1 MPKYGSGPTNA
12 KIMLVG
18 EAFGYEEE
26 RSGEPFAGASGQE
39 LNRMLHGVGIMRS
52 ECYVTNLVN
61 SRPPNNDISR
71 WIAEKKKD
79 ITYQHVQLRDKYV
92 LPIVREGYQR
102 LLKEIE
108 LVNPNIIV
116 CFGNVPMWALT
127 GAWGILKWRGSQ
139 LTAKTL
145 WLDDCIRQ
153 EHERKL
159 IPTIHPASVLRM
171 WSQRALVINDL
182 KRVKKEMLTKGYSNL
197 PNWKFQL
204 RPNFNTVMSVLA
216 GLQSDVEH
224 CSDIWIDLDLET
236 RTGHIACCGL
246 SWSRLDAISIPFMC
260 VENREGYWTVEEE
273 ATIIHAIYK
282 LTTHPN
288 CHIRWQ
294 NGLYDAQ
301 YIYRHWHFVPCQG
314 NHASQDTMISHHTL
328 FAGLPK
334 RLDFQASMYCDHYLY
349 WKDDGKTWTKDI
361 SEDQLWSY
369 NCVDCVRTREV
380 GEVESQTIDTM
391 HLREV
396 ETFQQELF
404 WPVLQAMQRGVRI
417 DEKVRSAFAMEL
429 QDAMSKREAFFEQ
442 ALGHPFNPRSSLQM
456 TKLFYEDLQI
466 RPVMSRPKKGAPSH
480 VTCDDEALEVIKTR
494 EPIVRPFIQAIQ
506 EYRSLGVFLST
517 FVLAKLDYDKRM
529 RCSYN
534 ISGTETYRLNS
545 SKNAFESG
553 TNLQNIPKGNEEE
566 GEGLNLPN
574 VRKLFVP
581 DPGYTF
587 FDMDLDRADLQV
599 VVWEADDAELKAALR
614 LGVDMH
620 LLNAYTLA
628 GRELPSLDEL
638 VEGHPKYLDH
648 RIPHK
653 KERQL
658 AKSFIHGTNYG
669 GGART
674 MAIAAGVTVHQAD
687 RFQKIYFSRYPGIK
701 DWHNRTEKQLTTQR
715 FVSNAFGYR
724 RYYFDRTDGLLPE
737 ALAWIPQS
745 SVACVINRAWV
756 NIYKNLPDVQV
767 LLQVHDSL
775 AGQFPTHKKATLIP
789 QMKEHSRIVIPYPDP
804 LIIPVGI
811 KTSEQS
817 WGACSE

>member
-1 MPKYGSGPTNA
+1 MSKSGETTMPKFGDGPTNA

-26 RSGEPFAGASGQE
+26 RAGTPFVGASGQE
-39 LNRMLHGVGIMRS
+39 LNRMLHEVGIMRS

-61 SRPPNNDISR
+61 SRPPNNDISA
-71 WIAEKKKD
+71 WIVEKKKD
-79 ITYQHVQLRDKYV
+79 ITALHVPLRDKYV
-92 LPIVREGYQR
+92 LPIVRDGYAR

-139 LTAKTL
+139 LNTDGK
-145 WLDDCIRQ
+145 
-153 EHERKL
+153 RKL
-159 IPTIHPASVLRM
+159 IPTIHPASVLRQ

-182 KRVKKEMLTKGYSNL
+182 KRVKKEFETKEYSNV
-197 PNWKFQL
+197 PYWRFQL
-204 RPNFNTVMSVLA
+204 RPNFNTVMSTLET
-216 GLQSDVEH
+216 LFDETELRPL
-224 CSDIWIDLDLET
+224 WLDLDLET
-236 RTGHIACCGL
+236 RAGHIACCGL
-246 SWSRLDAISIPFMC
+246 SWTRTDAISIPFMC

-273 ATIIHAIYK
+273 AAIIHAIYK

-301 YIYRHWHFVPCQG
+301 YIYRWWHFVPNQ
-314 NHASQDTMISHHTL
+314 NTHASQDTMISHHTL

-334 RLDFQASMYCDHYLY
+334 RLDFQASMYCDYYVY
-349 WKDDGKTWTKDI
+349 WKDDGKTWDKNV

-380 GEVESQTIDTM
+380 GEVELQTLEALNLTGVD
-391 HLREV
+391 
-396 ETFQQELF
+396 TFQQSMF

-417 DEKVRSAFAMEL
+417 DEKVRAEFALEL
-429 QDAMSKREAFFEQ
+429 QEEMSKREDFFQ
-442 ALGHPFNPRSSLQM
+442 QVLGHPFNPRSPVQM
-456 TKLFYEDLQI
+456 QKFFYEDLQI

-480 VTCDDEALEVIKTR
+480 VTCDDDALEIIMQR
-494 EPIVRPFIQAIQ
+494 EPIVRPFIHAIQ

-534 ISGTETYRLNS
+534 ICGTETYRLSS
-545 SKNAFESG
+545 SKNPFESG
-553 TNLQNIPKGNEEE
+553 TNLQNIPKGNEDEE
-566 GEGLNLPN
+566 DALRLPN

-581 DPGYTF
+581 DPGMTF

-628 GRELPSLDEL
+628 GKELPPLEEL
-638 VEGHPKYLDH
+638 VESHERYLDH
-648 RIPHK
+648 RIPYK

-687 RFQKIYFSRYPGIK
+687 RFQKIYFGRYPGLK
-701 DWHNRTEKQLTTQR
+701 DWHNRTEKQLTTHR

-745 SVACVINRAWV
+745 TVGIIINKAWK
-756 NIYKNLPDVQV
+756 NIYDKLPEVQV

-775 AGQFPTHKKATLIP
+775 AGQLPTHKKANLIP
-789 QMKEHSRIVIPYPDP
+789 QIKANSQIIVPYPDP
-804 LIIPVGI
+804 LIVPVGI
-811 KTSEQS
+811 KTSEVS
-817 WGACSE
+817 WGACA